1 MKKIK
6 ILKAII
12 DFIWWVSVVGA
23 AILLF
28 ILIGILFGLV
38 ELSPDFS
45 VNRINIS
52 NLTIWQ
58 STTIIVLSLFNLLGL
73 YCLYLFRQIVHSFN
87 LLKIFNLL
95 IIKNF
100 NKIGFYLLIIGVANI
115 LNTFLAH
122 LFNNSIYL
130 KIEFGFEISCI
141 CLGLFSITLS
151 EIFNIAKSAKQEND
165 LTI

>member
-12 DFIWWVSVVGA
+12 DFIWWVSVFGA